1 MFNQTNGMDWFYAF
15 WSVLDVIFSYID
27 QQFRN
32 VFSSIPPD
40 AIQFLIGIYCY
51 ILLTVISIFIQRE
64 EEHKVEIILTAI
76 YGFFTIITM
85 AFTIWRIGIINS
97 LRGLN
102 FNTIT
107 QFIINLVYIA
117 FFIVLI
123 FAFYQKTLW
132 LKKSLLIL
140 LWVLFTLTTWVLS
153 PALTEFELTWATT
166 TQFFTTMALFGVF
179 ESLYEL
185 KFKEKKEKDDK

>member
-1 MFNQTNGMDWFYAF
+1 MINQSTAMDAFYAF
-15 WSVLDVIFSYID
+15 WSVLDIIFSYID

-32 VFSSIPPD
+32 VFSSIPSD

-51 ILLTVISIFIQRE
+51 ILLTVIGIFVQRE
-64 EEHKVEIILTAI
+64 EDEKVEIILTAI
-76 YGFFTIITM
+76 YGFFTIITI
-85 AFTIWRIGIINS
+85 AFTVWRIGIINS

-107 QFIINLVYIA
+107 QFLINLVYVG

-123 FAFYQKTLW
+123 YAFYQKVPW
-132 LKKSLLIL
+132 LKKALLIL
-140 LWVLFTLTTWVLS
+140 LWILFALTTWVLA
-153 PALTEFELTWATT
+153 PALTDFELSWATT
-166 TQFFTTMALFGVF
+166 TQFFTTMALFGIF

-185 KFKEKKEKDDK
+185 KYKKEEDDDK